1 MKARQIMHPADA
13 KALQVLKQARG
24 FNTLIK
30 YFMQVGD
37 ERIMRGENLGTM
49 LRVSPDNL
57 PKVYTAFQEV
67 VNCVGIDEPE
77 LYIYNDPVMNAY
89 TYGDTR
95 IFVALSS
102 SLVERLTLPE
112 LKSIMAHEC
121 GHILCRHTLYKTV
134 LHIIEDMGKAAQ
146 VITGSLAF
154 PAYCALQ
161 YWNRMSEYSAD
172 RCAAAVVGEQV
183 FQSAL
188 LKLTSGLSDIQGDP
202 YQLVKQGKRYYEMK
216 NASFFDRVQQ
226 ACREMFYSHPQD
238 CQRAYEIDRWKSSA
252 NYRTLTKDLTITNLP
267 CKRVSPTQD

>member
-1 MKARQIMHPADA
+1 
-13 KALQVLKQARG
+13 
-24 FNTLIK
+24 
-30 YFMQVGD
+30 
-37 ERIMRGENLGTM
+37 
-49 LRVSPDNL
+49 
-57 PKVYTAFQEV
+57 
-67 VNCVGIDEPE
+67 
-77 LYIYNDPVMNAY
+77 
-89 TYGDTR
+89 
-95 IFVALSS
+95 
-102 SLVERLTLPE
+102 VERLTLPE
-112 LKSIMAHEC
+112 LQSVMAHEC

-146 VITGSLAF
+146 VITGSFAF

-202 YQLVKQGKRYYEMK
+202 YQLVEQGKRYYEMK
-216 NASFFDRVQQ
+216 NASFFARVQQ

-252 NYRTLTKDLTITNLP
+252 NYRNLTKDLSPDPNCTNRPPELTP
-267 CKRVSPTQD
+267 SKRESPTQD

>member
-1 MKARQIMHPADA
+1 MKARQIMHSADA

-30 YFMQVGD
+30 YFMKVGE

-49 LRVSPDNL
+49 LRVSPNNM
-57 PKVYTAFQEV
+57 PKVYNAFQEV
-67 VNCVGIDEPE
+67 VHCVGIDEPE

-95 IFVALSS
+95 IIVALSS

-121 GHILCRHTLYKTV
+121 GHILCRHTLYSTV
-134 LHIIEDMGKAAQ
+134 LHIIEDMGEAAQ

-188 LKLTSGLSDIQGDP
+188 LKLTSGLSDIQGNP
-202 YQLVKQGKRYYEMK
+202 YQLVEQAKVYHDMTNR
-216 NASFFDRVQQ
+216 SFLSRVQQ
-226 ACREMFYSHPQD
+226 ACRVALYSHPQN
-238 CQRAYEIDRWKSSA
+238 CERAYEIDRWKSSA
-252 NYRTLTKDLTITNLP
+252 IYRKLTSNL
-267 CKRVSPTQD
+267 QIDA

>member
-1 MKARQIMHPADA
+1 MKANQIMHPSDA

-24 FNTLIK
+24 FNALMK
-30 YFMQVGD
+30 FFMGKGQ
-37 ERIMRGENLGTM
+37 ERIFRGENLGTM
-49 LRVSPDNL
+49 LRVTQNNVPR
-57 PKVYTAFQEV
+57 VYGAFMEV
-67 VNCVGIDEPE
+67 VNRVGIDEPE
-77 LYIYNDPVMNAY
+77 LYIYNDPIMNAY

-95 IFVALSS
+95 IFIAISS

-112 LKSIMAHEC
+112 LKAIIAHEC

-134 LHIIEDMGKAAQ
+134 LRTIEEMGTAAQ

-202 YQLVKQGKRYYEMK
+202 YQLVEQGKRYYEMK

-226 ACREMFYSHPQD
+226 TCRELFYSHPQN
-238 CQRAYEIDRWKSSA
+238 CQRAFEVDKWKKSA
-252 NYRTLTKDLTITNLP
+252 NYRNLTKDL
-267 CKRVSPTQD
+267 